1 MLRVRT
7 RKPVAPP
14 VRKSGDGS
22 DKVRAHGVS

>member
-7 RKPVAPP
+7 RKPAAPP

-22 DKVRAHGVS
+22 DKVRAHEVS